1 MGWSILSYTVIS
13 NIFGNET
20 VIKVTILIVGYIL
33 MIILGN
39 VVKIILKDYSSQING
54 TGIKGAGNLIGI
66 FERIMVFTFV
76 LTNQYAAISI
86 IFAAKSIA
94 RFSELKERNFAEY
107 YLLGTFSSV
116 TLALMV
122 GIIFKSILNIN
133 I

>member
-1 MGWSILSYTVIS
+1 MPLSVLGSIAGF
-13 NIFGNET
+13 FGNET
-20 VIKVTILIVGYIL
+20 VTKAIIIIIGYIIMVL
-33 MIILGN
+33 LGY
-39 VVKIILKDYSSQING
+39 VVKLILKDYSTHIEG

-116 TLALMV
+116 TLAIIV
-122 GIIFKSILNIN
+122 GILFKLIANIN

>member
-1 MGWSILSYTVIS
+1 MPLSVLGS
-13 NIFGNET
+13 AAGFFGNET
-20 VIKVTILIVGYIL
+20 VIKAIIIIIGYIIMVL
-33 MIILGN
+33 LGY
-39 VVKIILKDYSSQING
+39 VVKLILKDYSTQVEG

-116 TLALMV
+116 TLAIIV
-122 GIIFKSILNIN
+122 GILFKLIANIN